1 MKSCNKATMGSTGG
15 GINSRVPHSQ
25 LPYPKNLISDIIGKY
40 CDMELSAE
48 QIGKLETAVSEL
60 PFGEQNAIRYRYK
73 YRFTPRQAGKKIGMS
88 ESRVLGYQK
97 KSIAHLKKTGK
108 SGLILSG
115 WRKRAERFKDNQ
127 KYRTGTGYCVSW
139 QTNSGMWAFG

>member
-48 QIGKLETAVSEL
+48 QIGKLETAVS
-60 PFGEQNAIRYRYK
+60 
-73 YRFTPRQAGKKIGMS
+73 
-88 ESRVLGYQK
+88 
-97 KSIAHLKKTGK
+97 
-108 SGLILSG
+108 
-115 WRKRAERFKDNQ
+115 
-127 KYRTGTGYCVSW
+127 
-139 QTNSGMWAFG
+139 

>member
-25 LPYPKNLISDIIGKY
+25 LPYPKNLISDIVGKY

-88 ESRVLGYQK
+88 ESRVLG
-97 KSIAHLKKTGK
+97 K
-108 SGLILSG
+108 SGFILSG
-115 WRKRAERFKDNQ
+115 RRKRTECFKDHW
-127 KYRTGTGYCVSW
+127 KYRTSTGCRIR
-139 QTNSGMWAFG
+139 